1 MIDHDLVFFH
11 HVDTPYLIL
20 KDGDVIGIVSNQVEY
35 LRILVQI
42 KEQKLE
48 GYSLKDIESGTV
60 CPILSGGRMRLVG
73 GFDPYPEM
81 DILMKKLMGF

>member
-20 KDGDVIGIVSNQVEY
+20 KDEDVIGIVSNQVEY

-42 KEQKLE
+42 KEQNLE
-48 GYSLKDIESGTV
+48 GYSLKDIESGHRYSITS
-60 CPILSGGRMRLVG
+60 SGRTHVK
-73 GFDPYPEM
+73 GFNPYPEI
-81 DILMKKLMGF
+81 DRLMKALMGF

>member
-1 MIDHDLVFFH
+1 MSELVFER

-20 KDGDVIGIVSNQVEY
+20 KDGEVVGVVTNEIEY

-48 GYSLKDIESGTV
+48 GYFIKDIASGII
-60 CPILSGGRMRLVG
+60 CPILSGGRVKRVD
-73 GFDPYPEM
+73 GFDLYPEM
-81 DILMKKLMGF
+81 DKLMKALMGF

>member
-1 MIDHDLVFFH
+1 MSELVFER

-20 KDGDVIGIVSNQVEY
+20 KDGEVVGVVTNEIEY

-48 GYSLKDIESGTV
+48 GYSLKDIESGIV
-60 CPILSGGRMRLVG
+60 CPILSGGRMRLVD